1 MPIGIIFN
9 AFSVLMGGIIGGFA
23 GHKVPQ
29 RLKDRLPTVFGFAAI
44 AMGILKVVDTKNLT
58 VVILSLITGSILGE
72 LLDIEDK
79 LERIS
84 LWVIKKGSQNKE
96 TSTLAIELLVMAMVA
111 FCVSGTGIFGALEEG
126 FTGDPSILLSKSVLD
141 FSTAVIFSSIIG
153 YSIALVSIPQIIILL
168 IVYICAGFFSPLMTP
183 YVLGNFLAVGGIVT
197 IMIGAQMSKMA
208 QIKAANAIPAIV
220 LVIVLSLFI
229 V

>member
-9 AFSVLMGGIIGGFA
+9 ACSVLFGGILGGLA
-23 GHKVPQ
+23 GNKVPT

-44 AMGILKVVDTKNLT
+44 SMGILKVVDTKNLT
-58 VVILSLITGSILGE
+58 VVILSLILGAIFGE

-79 LERIS
+79 LERVSKWTIQK
-84 LWVIKKGSQNKE
+84 VGGNKE
-96 TSTLAIELLVMAMVA
+96 TSELAIELLVMAMVA

-126 FTGDPSILLSKSVLD
+126 FTGDASILMSKSVLD
-141 FSTAVIFSSIIG
+141 FSTAVIFSSVIG
-153 YSIALVSIPQIIILL
+153 YSIALVSIPQVLILSL
-168 IVYICAGFFSPLMTP
+168 VFVCASFISPIMTP

-208 QIKAANAIPAIV
+208 KIKAANAIPALAIV
-220 LVIVLSLFI
+220 ILLSLYI
-229 V
+229 H